1 MKNKL
6 VGIVVFVILMS
17 VLVIIYQQ
25 PISGVFST
33 LGPEWGLAL
42 VNGMLTVALVII
54 SALHMVEAKKM
65 RLESAKPVFSIQ
77 PADYF
82 AGAETFMTLH
92 LMNSGGTAKDVRI
105 DVSYKNFKQ
114 QLYNSSIGTNERA
127 PILFQSNPPFPK
139 AGGVVKVKV
148 ECKDSYGIKH
158 SEKLTINFN
167 SLIKENRKMSYILSP
182 LDLIARHLKNI
193 EWKLR
198 DIEHKI
204 QT

>member
-17 VLVIIYQQ
+17 VLVIIYRQ

-42 VNGMLTVALVII
+42 VNSMLTIALVII

-65 RLESAKPVFSIQ
+65 RLESAKPIFSIQ

-82 AGAETFMTLH
+82 GDAETFMTLH
-92 LMNSGGTAKDVRI
+92 LMNSGGTAKDVKI
-105 DVSYKNFKQ
+105 DVSYKNCKQ
-114 QLYNSSIGTNERA
+114 QFYNSSIGTNERA
-127 PILFQSNPPFPK
+127 PILSQSDPPLPR
-139 AGGVVKVKV
+139 AGGVVEVKV

-158 SEKLTINFN
+158 SKELTIDFD

-182 LDLIARHLKNI
+182 LDLIAGHLKNI

-198 DIEHKI
+198 DIERRI
-204 QT
+204 